1 MKVWTGYGSEHS
13 QNLVMIGRFET
24 AADAE
29 RAKTL
34 LDKLEGLVAE
44 EMEEKRLEVGKGNQ
58 RFSDKV
64 RDALSALNVYSLGPA
79 ELEQFAY
86 DVRVRREGSIVVITT
101 EESEVSAF
109 LKILVDGKAKVEV
122 FSAHFYPDEGYGRG
136 RG

>member
-1 MKVWTGYGSEHS
+1 MKVWSGYGSEHS

-29 RAKTL
+29 RAKMI
-34 LDKLEGLVAE
+34 LDKLEGLVADE
-44 EMEEKRLEVGKGNQ
+44 VEAKRLEVGKGNQ

-64 RDALSALNVYSLGPA
+64 RETLRALELYSLGPA

-86 DVRVRREGSIVVITT
+86 GVRVRREGSTVVITT
-101 EESEVSAF
+101 DESEISAF

-122 FSAHFYPDEGYGRG
+122 FSAHFYPEDGYGRG